1 MWLHFHVI
9 FEWDEAKRK
18 ISRGKHKL
26 DLIDGQFLFDGR
38 PVVTYPSSRGDEAR
52 FVTIGLIGP
61 KFYAV
66 VWTERSGATR
76 LISFRRARDGEERA
90 YRARFG

>member
-1 MWLHFHVI
+1 MI
-9 FEWDEAKRK
+9 FEWDETKRE
-18 ISRGKHKL
+18 INRGKHKL
-26 DLIDGQFLFDGR
+26 DLIDGQYLFDGR
-38 PVVTYPSSRGDEAR
+38 PLSPIHPRAAVRHASFTV
-52 FVTIGLIGP
+52 GLVGR

-66 VWTERSGATR
+66 VWTERGGAIR

>member
-1 MWLHFHVI
+1 MV
-9 FEWDEAKRK
+9 FEWDEATRAVNH
-18 ISRGKHKL
+18 GKHQL
-26 DLIDGQFLFDGR
+26 DLIDGQYLFDGR
-38 PVVTYPSSRGDEAR
+38 PVITYASPRGNEAR
-52 FVTIGLIGP
+52 FVTVGLIGR

-66 VWTERSGATR
+66 VWTERGGATR

>member
-1 MWLHFHVI
+1 MV
-9 FEWDEAKRK
+9 FEWDEATRAVNH
-18 ISRGKHKL
+18 GKHQL
-26 DLIDGQFLFDGR
+26 DLIDGQYLFDGR
-38 PVVTYPSSRGDEAR
+38 PVITYASPRGHEAR
-52 FVTIGLIGP
+52 FVTVGLIGR

-66 VWTERSGATR
+66 VWTERGGATR

>member
-1 MWLHFHVI
+1 MI
-9 FEWDEAKRK
+9 FEWDENKRETN
-18 ISRGKHKL
+18 RQKHNL
-26 DLIDGQFLFDGR
+26 DLIDAQYLFDGR
-38 PVVTYPSSRGDEAR
+38 PVVTYPSPRGNEPR
-52 FVTIGLIGP
+52 LVTIGAVGP

-66 VWTERSGATR
+66 VWTQRSLVIR

>member
-1 MWLHFHVI
+1 MI
-9 FEWDEAKRK
+9 FEWDEATRA
-18 ISRGKHKL
+18 INRDKHRL
-26 DLIDGQFLFDGR
+26 DLIDGQSLFDGR
-38 PVVTYPSSRGDEAR
+38 SVVTYPSPRSDEKR
-52 FVTIGLIGP
+52 FVTIGTVGQ

-66 VWTERSGATR
+66 VWTARGGATR

>member
-1 MWLHFHVI
+1 MI
-9 FEWDEAKRK
+9 FEWDEAKRA
-18 ISRGKHKL
+18 INRGKHRH
-26 DLIDGQFLFDGR
+26 DLIDGQYLFDGR
-38 PVVTYPSSRGDEAR
+38 SVVTYPSPRSDEKR
-52 FVTIGLIGP
+52 FETIGIVTE

-66 VWTERSGATR
+66 VWTDRGGATR